1 MEILSQLFYIPPW
14 LTLLSPFGDLL
25 SSPRRRGPLPLHE
38 LPAAALFCHPRAG
51 GDRYPYTNSRHQRS
65 SVIPAQAGTATPTRT
80 AGTSAL
86 LSSPRRRSSV
96 IPAQAGT
103 ATPTRTAGSRRFSV
117 IPAQAGTATPTRTA
131 GSSALLSSPRRRGP
145 LPLHELPAA
154 ALLCHPRAGG
164 DRDPYTK
171 FRQQALLCHPRAGG
185 DRYPYTNCRQHR
197 SSVIPAQ
204 AGTATPTRIAT
215 SSASLSS
222 PRRRGPLPLHEPPA
236 AALLCHPRAGG
247 DPYPYTNC

>member
-103 ATPTRTAGSRRFSV
+103 ATLTRTAAV
-117 IPAQAGTATPTRTA
+117 V
-131 GSSALLSSPRRRGP
+131 ALLSSPRRRGP

-164 DRDPYTK
+164 D
-171 FRQQALLCHPRAGG
+171 
-185 DRYPYTNCRQHR
+185 
-197 SSVIPAQ
+197 
-204 AGTATPTRIAT
+204 
-215 SSASLSS
+215 
-222 PRRRGPLPLHEPPA
+222 
-236 AALLCHPRAGG
+236 
-247 DPYPYTNC
+247 PYPYTNC

>member
-103 ATPTRTAGSRRFSV
+103 ATLTRTAAV
-117 IPAQAGTATPTRTA
+117 V
-131 GSSALLSSPRRRGP
+131 ALLSSPRRRGP